1 MDRIIEH
8 KGVIRKKHIP
18 YLIGGTLLI
27 GLIVWA
33 LAGDRSARFRTERNN
48 ITISEVTQGAF
59 NDYIRLNG
67 QVEPGTIVQI
77 SALESG
83 IVETKHI
90 SEGSMVRKG
99 DIILTLR
106 NPHLTQ
112 QILDS
117 EAQLAEKQNMLR
129 DTEISM
135 EKDKLSMQQDLLT
148 TTTEYNRY
156 RRAYEQQKTLYE
168 ERLTSLESYLQAQ
181 ENYRLAESRLN
192 LLHNRIRQD
201 SLYRSVQIER
211 LRESLTN
218 MEHNLQLV
226 RQRADN
232 LKIRASY
239 DGQLGSLTPE
249 LGQNIPSGAYI
260 GQINIL
266 DNYKIQVNIDEHYI
280 DRITLG
286 LTGKFERQNNS
297 YNVHVNKVYPEVKNG
312 QFRTDLIFDAEH
324 PENIRVG
331 QTYYINLEL
340 GKPTESMLIPRGSFY
355 QTTGGRWIF
364 VINNEGTEATRR
376 DIRIGRQNPQ
386 YYEITEGLRPGEK
399 VITSGYENFGEAE
412 KIIIQ

>member
-8 KGVIRKKHIP
+8 KGIIRKKHIP
-18 YLIGGTLLI
+18 YIIGGSLLT
-27 GLIVWA
+27 GLIIWA
-33 LAGDRSARFRTERNN
+33 LAGDRSARFRTERKN
-48 ITISEVTQGAF
+48 ITVSEVTQGAF

-67 QVEPGTIVQI
+67 TVVAGTIVQVA
-77 SALESG
+77 ALESG

-90 SEGSMVRKG
+90 TEGNMVRKG

-135 EKDKLSMQQDLLT
+135 EKNKLSMQQDLLT
-148 TTTEYNRY
+148 TATEYNRY
-156 RRAYEQQKTLYE
+156 RRAYEQQKALYE
-168 ERLTSLESYLQAQ
+168 ERLTSRESYLQAQ
-181 ENYRLAESRLN
+181 ENYHLAESRLQ
-192 LLHNRIRQD
+192 LLHDRIYQD
-201 SLYRSVQIER
+201 SLYRSVQVER
-211 LRESLTN
+211 LRESLAN

-232 LKIRASY
+232 LKVRASY

-249 LGQNIPSGAYI
+249 LGQNIPSGANI
-260 GQINIL
+260 GKINIL
-266 DNYKIQVNIDEHYI
+266 DNYKIQVSIDEHYI

-286 LTGKFERQNNS
+286 LNGKFEQQSTS
-297 YNVHVNKVYPEVKNG
+297 YNVYVSKVYPEVQGG
-312 QFRTDLIFDAEH
+312 QFRTDLIFGDER

-340 GKPTESMLIPRGSFY
+340 GESSESVLIPRGSFY
-355 QTTGGRWIF
+355 QSTGGRWIF
-364 VINNEGTEATRR
+364 VVNEEGTEATRR
-376 DIRIGRQNPQ
+376 NIRIGKQNPQ
-386 YYEITEGLRPGEK
+386 YYEITEGLQPGEK
-399 VITSGYENFGEAE
+399 VITSGYDSFGEAE
-412 KIIIQ
+412 KIIIL

>member
-8 KGVIRKKHIP
+8 KGIIRKKHIP
-18 YLIGGTLLI
+18 YIIGSTLLA
-27 GLIVWA
+27 GLIIWA
-33 LAGDRSARFRTERNN
+33 LAGDRSARFRTERKN
-48 ITISEVTQGAF
+48 ITVSEVTQGAF

-67 QVEPGTIVQI
+67 TVVAGTIVQVA
-77 SALESG
+77 ALESG

-90 SEGSMVRKG
+90 TEGNMVRKG

-135 EKDKLSMQQDLLT
+135 EKNKLSMQQDLLT

-156 RRAYEQQKTLYE
+156 RRAYEQQKALYE
-168 ERLTSLESYLQAQ
+168 ERLTSKESYLQAQ
-181 ENYRLAESRLN
+181 ENYRLAESRLH
-192 LLHNRIRQD
+192 LLHDRIHQD
-201 SLYRSVQIER
+201 SLYRSIQVER
-211 LRESLTN
+211 LRESLAN

-232 LKIRASY
+232 LQVRASY

-249 LGQNIPSGAYI
+249 LGQNIPSGANI
-260 GQINIL
+260 GKINIL
-266 DNYKIQVNIDEHYI
+266 DNYKIQVSIDEHYI
-280 DRITLG
+280 DRISLG
-286 LTGKFERQNNS
+286 LTGKFEQQNTS
-297 YNVHVNKVYPEVKNG
+297 YNVYVSKVYPEVHGG
-312 QFRTDLIFDAEH
+312 QFRTDLIFDDER

-340 GKPTESMLIPRGSFY
+340 GEATESVLIPRGSFY
-355 QTTGGRWIF
+355 QSTGGRWIF
-364 VINNEGTEATRR
+364 VINEEGTEATRR
-376 DIRIGRQNPQ
+376 DIRIGKQNPQ
-386 YYEITEGLRPGEK
+386 YYEITEGLQPGEK
-399 VITSGYENFGEAE
+399 VITSGYDSFGEAE
-412 KIIIQ
+412 KIIIL

>member
-8 KGVIRKKHIP
+8 KGIVRKKHIP
-18 YLIGGTLLI
+18 YIVGGALLT
-27 GLIVWA
+27 GLIIWA
-33 LAGDRSARFRTERNN
+33 LTSDRSSRFRTERSA
-48 ITISEVTQGAF
+48 ITVSEVTQGAF

-90 SEGSMVRKG
+90 TEGSMVRKG

-117 EAQLAEKQNMLR
+117 EAQLAEKQNILR

-135 EKDKLSMQQDLLT
+135 EKNKLSMQQDLLT
-148 TTTEYNRY
+148 TTTECNRY
-156 RRAYEQQKTLYE
+156 RRAYKQQKALYE
-168 ERLTSLESYLQAQ
+168 ERLTSKESYLQAQ
-181 ENYRLAESRLN
+181 ENYRLAESRLH
-192 LLHNRIRQD
+192 LLHDRIHQD
-201 SLYRSVQIER
+201 SLYRSIQVER
-211 LRESLTN
+211 LRESLAN

-232 LKIRASY
+232 LKVRASY

-249 LGQNIPSGAYI
+249 LGQNVPSGANI

-266 DNYKIQVNIDEHYI
+266 DSYKIQVHIDEHYI

-286 LTGKFERQNNS
+286 LTGKFERQNTN
-297 YNVHVNKVYPEVKNG
+297 YNVHVNKVYPEVKGG
-312 QFRTDLIFDAEH
+312 QFRTDLVFDNDR

-340 GKPTESMLIPRGSFY
+340 GEPTESILIPRGSFY

-364 VINNEGTEATRR
+364 VINQEGTEAIRR

-386 YYEITEGLRPGEK
+386 YYEITEGLQPGEQ
-399 VITSGYENFGEAE
+399 VITSGYESFGDAE
-412 KIIIQ
+412 KVIIQ